1 MGFVIY
7 DLETS
12 GLHKRFDQILQF
24 AAIHTDDEL
33 EPVDP
38 PLHIRARLSPSTL
51 PSAAALLVT
60 GRSIEEITDPKLP
73 SLHSVVQEVHAAFVR
88 WTPAMILGFNSI
100 KFDEEL
106 LRQAFY
112 QNLQHPIY
120 VTNIKNNRGDVLRL
134 ARAVALLAPEAMT
147 IPNLNGHRS
156 FRLTDIAQANGL
168 RIEHGHDALSDA
180 QTTLEL
186 CRMIRDRAPDAWSSF
201 SRFAHK
207 ANVIE
212 FIREEEAFALL
223 GERAESDFACVT
235 LVASHPTDTNLHYC
249 LDLTADIPALQEM
262 SVEELCFAIG
272 HKGGPVRALRA
283 NASPAMAQLWEL
295 ESQNLLPIPAQDIE
309 RLANSVR
316 ADEEFLDRLAA
327 AIQSN
332 QPVWP
337 VSEHVEE
344 QIYDRFIPN
353 GDSDL
358 FSVFHQT
365 DWSERLSFIAKFS
378 DPRVKRLAQRLILQ
392 EAPHVLDPKRRSALA
407 HEVEKRLDGS
417 IADAPWTTAPK
428 LMAEIEALSAGC
440 TEKVRRILDGLS
452 IYLSTRFP

>member
-38 PLHIRARLSPSTL
+38 PLHIRARLLPSIL

-60 GRSIEEITDPKLP
+60 GRSIEDIIDPELP
-73 SLHSVVQEVHAAFVR
+73 SLYRVIQEVHAAFVR
-88 WTPAMILGFNSI
+88 WTPSMILGFNSI
-100 KFDEEL
+100 KFDEEF

-120 VTNIKNNRGDVLRL
+120 VTNMKNNRGDVLRL
-134 ARAVALLAPEAMT
+134 ARAVALLAPDAMT
-147 IPNLNGHRS
+147 IPNINGHRS
-156 FRLTDIAQANGL
+156 FRLTDIADANGVH
-168 RIEHGHDALSDA
+168 IDHSHDALSDA
-180 QTTLEL
+180 KTTLEL

-235 LVASHPTDTNLHYC
+235 HVGSHPTDGNLHYC
-249 LDLTADIPALQEM
+249 LDLSADIPALQKM
-262 SVEELCFAIG
+262 SVEDLCLEIG
-272 HKGGPVRALRA
+272 RKGGTIRNLRA
-283 NASPAMAQLWEL
+283 NASPAMAQIWEL
-295 ESQNLLPIPAQDIE
+295 DSQSLLPMPAQDIE

-327 AIQSN
+327 AIQSC
-332 QPVWP
+332 QRVWP
-337 VSEHVEE
+337 ISEQVEE
-344 QIYDRFIPN
+344 QIYEGFITN
-353 GDSDL
+353 ADADL

-365 DWSERLSFIAKFS
+365 EWSERPSFLAKFS
-378 DPRVKRLAQRLILQ
+378 DHRVKRLAQRLILQ
-392 EAPHVLDPKRRSALA
+392 EAPHVFEPQRRSALT
-407 HEVEKRLDGS
+407 HELERRLNGS

-428 LMAEIEALSAGC
+428 LMAEIQALLVDCSV
-440 TEKVRRILDGLS
+440 KDRRILDGLS
-452 IYLSTRFP
+452 TYLSTRFP